1 MKQRSLS
8 LSNGQNVVEYALML
22 PFMLF
27 IIIVFIDMGRLM
39 FHYSTITN
47 ISRETARYAS
57 VNPCMSKEKLKLDI
71 EERAIGISSD
81 NLNFDEP
88 VWNPTDCSF
97 LLPPDYATV
106 KISVNSVFKPL
117 PVVVNILGLF
127 LEVGLDDTIT
137 LNSTSTMRLELFIY

>member
-8 LSNGQNVVEYALML
+8 IFSGQNMVEYVLIL

-27 IIIVFIDMGRLM
+27 IIIAIIDMGRLM

-57 VNPCMSKEKLKLDI
+57 VNPCLTGEELKLEI

-81 NLNFDEP
+81 NLILEDP
-88 VWNPTDCSF
+88 IWNPSDCSV

-106 KISVNSVFKPL
+106 KISVNSDFQPL

-127 LEVGLDDTIT
+127 LDMGLDNTIT
-137 LNSTSTMRLELFIY
+137 LNSTTTMRLERFIY